1 MQQSINERIKILI
14 DTLEKGNQSAFAG
27 KADVSRAVINNIIGG
42 RMNEPSFKV
51 LQKITEAYTNVNTD
65 WLLSGEGSMLGGKS
79 NATQYAQA
87 GRDIGTQAGRDVHHS
102 NNKESD
108 CEQRLAAALR
118 ENELLKERIKDKE
131 QMIELLMRR

>member
-79 NATQYAQA
+79 KATQHAVA
-87 GRDIGTQAGRDVHHS
+87 GRDIGVQAGRDVTHAS
-102 NNKESD
+102 NND
-108 CEQRLAAALR
+108 CEQKLSAALR
-118 ENELLKERIKDKE
+118 EIELLKERIKDKE
-131 QMIELLMRR
+131 QMIELLLRR